1 MHGIILKTLRDFV
14 VDTYDEE
21 TWLEIQREADVDE
34 KVYVPVTVY
43 PDGDVYELVRAAGSL
58 TGESPRT
65 ILSEYGRW
73 VVPALLETYDLH
85 IDEEWDA
92 LELLANIQR
101 FHTSLRTRDLTELT
115 TPRVKTEWLDESR
128 VRITYDSDRQLCDIA
143 RGAIQGVAD
152 HFDET
157 LLVEETTCMFEGDDA
172 CRFVVERPVAE
183 GASADEASTE
193 RRTEVT
199 R

>member
-21 TWLEIQREADVDE
+21 RWLEIQREADVDE

-85 IDEEWDA
+85 IDEVG
-92 LELLANIQR
+92 R
-101 FHTSLRTRDLTELT
+101 PRT
-115 TPRVKTEWLDESR
+115 
-128 VRITYDSDRQLCDIA
+128 A
-143 RGAIQGVAD
+143 REYPAISHVVAD
-152 HFDET
+152 ARSHR
-157 LLVEETTCMFEGDDA
+157 VDDTA
-172 CRFVVERPVAE
+172 CQNRVAGREPGSNHVRF
-183 GASADEASTE
+183 GSTA
-193 RRTEVT
+193 V
-199 R
+199 

>member
-21 TWLEIQREADVDE
+21 RWLEIQREADVDE

-115 TPRVKTEWLDESR
+115 TPRVKTEWLDENR

-152 HFDET
+152 HFDAT

-199 R
+199 Q

>member
-183 GASADEASTE
+183 GASGTEASTE